1 MSICL
6 YIIKKGKFMSKL
18 ANLAILAILLSGCS
32 LFEKKDENANATGQ
46 MPPLPV
52 GVITAKTGDMEV
64 ALSFNGQ
71 IVGELDVVVKAKVVG
86 TIEKQNFTPGQAVNE
101 GDILFEIDSAKYE
114 AAYNIAKANFDNA
127 NADLKRAKN
136 LRASNA
142 ISQREYDAAVAAYNI
157 TNANLT
163 NAKIDLDY
171 SKVKAPFSGV
181 VGDNL
186 KDVGAYVSSMDADLV
201 RLTKLD
207 PIYVK
212 FGISDV
218 EKLKIDTNLASGQWE
233 NKNSGVSI
241 SVAGKDYNGTLK
253 FIDNVVNSNTATVDA
268 KAEFDNPNLE
278 LKPGTYARVKVG
290 GFHQKNG
297 AKLPQVA
304 VLQDLSNPFVYVV
317 ENGKIAKKIVKVI
330 SQTAT
335 EAIISEGI
343 NDGDLVV
350 IDNFKKI
357 RVGLDVAPLNEE
369 ARAAEAAKMQAQ
381 MQQAQTEGQK

>member
-1 MSICL
+1 MRKVISLTI
-6 YIIKKGKFMSKL
+6 FS
-18 ANLAILAILLSGCS
+18 LLFFGCS
-32 LFEKKDENANATGQ
+32 KQEKQAQQQ

-52 GVITAKTGDMEV
+52 GVVTAKTGDIEV

-71 IVGELDVVVKAKVVG
+71 TVGELDVIVKAKVAG
-86 TIEKQNFTPGQAVNE
+86 TIEKQLFTPGQAVDK
-101 GDILFEIDSAKYE
+101 GDILYEIDSAKYL
-114 AAYNIAKANFDNA
+114 ATYNVAKANFDNA

-136 LRASNA
+136 LKSSNA
-142 ISQREYDAAVAAYNI
+142 ISQKEYDAAVAAYNI
-157 TNANLT
+157 ANANLT

-186 KDVGAYVSSMDADLV
+186 KDVGAYVSPTDADLV

-218 EKLKIDTNLASGQWE
+218 EKLKIDTKLANGEWE
-233 NKNSGVSI
+233 NKNSMVSI
-241 SVAGKDYNGTLK
+241 NVAGMDYNGTLK
-253 FIDNVVNSNTATVDA
+253 FIDNVVNSNTATVNA

-278 LKPGTYARVKVG
+278 LKPGIYTKIKVS

-297 AKLPQVA
+297 VKLPQVA
-304 VLQDLSNPFVYVV
+304 ILQDLSNPFVYIV
-317 ENGKIAKKIVKVI
+317 ENGKIVKKIVKIV

-335 EAIISEGI
+335 EAIISEGVK
-343 NDGDLVV
+343 DGDLVV

-357 RVGLDVAPLNEE
+357 RVGADVAPLNEE
-369 ARAAEAAKMQAQ
+369 ARAKMQQ
-381 MQQAQTEGQK
+381 DMQKQASQKKEGDK

>member
-1 MSICL
+1 
-6 YIIKKGKFMSKL
+6 MSKL

-101 GDILFEIDSAKYE
+101 DDILFEIDSAKYE

-241 SVAGKDYNGTLK
+241 SVGGKDYNGTLK

-297 AKLPQVA
+297 AKLPQIA

-369 ARAAEAAKMQAQ
+369 ARAAEAAKMQQAMQ
-381 MQQAQTEGQK
+381 TQQAEGQK

>member
-1 MSICL
+1 
-6 YIIKKGKFMSKL
+6 MSKL

-101 GDILFEIDSAKYE
+101 GDILYEIDSAKYE
-114 AAYNIAKANFDNA
+114 AAYNVAKANFDNA

-241 SVAGKDYNGTLK
+241 SVGGKDYNGTLK

-268 KAEFDNPNLE
+268 KAEFENPNLE
-278 LKPGTYARVKVG
+278 LKPGTYARVKVS

-343 NDGDLVV
+343 NDGDLIV

-369 ARAAEAAKMQAQ
+369 ARAAELAKMQAQ

>member
-1 MSICL
+1 
-6 YIIKKGKFMSKL
+6 MSKL

-218 EKLKIDTNLASGQWE
+218 EKLKIDTNLANGEWE
-233 NKNSGVSI
+233 KKNSSVSI

-297 AKLPQVA
+297 AKLPQIA

>member
-1 MSICL
+1 
-6 YIIKKGKFMSKL
+6 MSKL

-268 KAEFDNPNLE
+268 KAEFENPNLE

-317 ENGKIAKKIVKVI
+317 ENGKIAKKIVKVV
-330 SQTAT
+330 SQSAT
-335 EAIISEGI
+335 EAIVSEGI

-369 ARAAEAAKMQAQ
+369 TRAAEAAKMQQAMQ
-381 MQQAQTEGQK
+381 TQQAEGQK

>member
-1 MSICL
+1 
-6 YIIKKGKFMSKL
+6 MSKL

-32 LFEKKDENANATGQ
+32 LFEKKDENANAAQQ

-218 EKLKIDTNLASGQWE
+218 EKLKIDTNLANGEWE
-233 NKNSGVSI
+233 KKNSSVSI

-297 AKLPQVA
+297 AKLPQIA

-369 ARAAEAAKMQAQ
+369 ARAAEAAKMQQAMQ
-381 MQQAQTEGQK
+381 TQQAEGQK

>member
-1 MSICL
+1 
-6 YIIKKGKFMSKL
+6 MSKL

-32 LFEKKDENANATGQ
+32 LFEKKDKNANATQQQ

-218 EKLKIDTNLASGQWE
+218 EKLKIDTNLANGGWE
-233 NKNSGVSI
+233 KKNSGVSI

-357 RVGLDVAPLNEE
+357 RVGLDVAALNEE

>member
-1 MSICL
+1 
-6 YIIKKGKFMSKL
+6 MSKL

-114 AAYNIAKANFDNA
+114 AADNIAKANFDNA

-241 SVAGKDYNGTLK
+241 SVGGKDYNGTLK

-297 AKLPQVA
+297 AKLPQIA

-369 ARAAEAAKMQAQ
+369 VRAAEAAKMQQAMQ
-381 MQQAQTEGQK
+381 TQQAEGQK

>member
-1 MSICL
+1 
-6 YIIKKGKFMSKL
+6 MSKL
-18 ANLAILAILLSGCS
+18 ANLAILAILFSGCS
-32 LFEKKDENANATGQ
+32 LFEKKDENANATQQ

-101 GDILFEIDSAKYE
+101 GDILYEIDSAKYE
-114 AAYNIAKANFDNA
+114 AAYNVAKANFDNA

-218 EKLKIDTNLASGQWE
+218 EKLKIDTNLANGEWE
-233 NKNSGVSI
+233 KKNSSVSI

-297 AKLPQVA
+297 AKLPQIA

-343 NDGDLVV
+343 NDGDLIV

-369 ARAAEAAKMQAQ
+369 ARAAEAAKMQQAMQ
-381 MQQAQTEGQK
+381 TQQAEGQK

>member
-1 MSICL
+1 
-6 YIIKKGKFMSKL
+6 MSKL

-101 GDILFEIDSAKYE
+101 DDILFEIDSAKYE

-241 SVAGKDYNGTLK
+241 SVGGKDYNGTLK

-297 AKLPQVA
+297 AKLPQIA

-369 ARAAEAAKMQAQ
+369 VRAAEAAKMQQAMQ
-381 MQQAQTEGQK
+381 TQQAEGQK

>member
-1 MSICL
+1 
-6 YIIKKGKFMSKL
+6 MSKL

-101 GDILFEIDSAKYE
+101 GDILYEIDSAKYE
-114 AAYNIAKANFDNA
+114 AAYNVAKANFDNA

-241 SVAGKDYNGTLK
+241 SVGGKDYNGTLK

-268 KAEFDNPNLE
+268 KAEFENPNLE
-278 LKPGTYARVKVG
+278 LKPGTYARVKVS

-369 ARAAEAAKMQAQ
+369 ARAAELAKMQAQ

>member
-1 MSICL
+1 
-6 YIIKKGKFMSKL
+6 MSKL
-18 ANLAILAILLSGCS
+18 ANLVILAILLSGCS

-46 MPPLPV
+46 MPPLLV

-241 SVAGKDYNGTLK
+241 SVGGKDYNGTLK

-268 KAEFDNPNLE
+268 KAEFENPNLE
-278 LKPGTYARVKVG
+278 LKPGTYARVKVS

-369 ARAAEAAKMQAQ
+369 ARAAEVAKMQAQ

>member
-1 MSICL
+1 
-6 YIIKKGKFMSKL
+6 MSKL

-241 SVAGKDYNGTLK
+241 SVGGKDYNGTLK

-335 EAIISEGI
+335 EAIVSEGI
-343 NDGDLVV
+343 NDGDLIV

-369 ARAAEAAKMQAQ
+369 ARAAEAAKMQQAMQ
-381 MQQAQTEGQK
+381 TQQAEGQK

>member
-1 MSICL
+1 
-6 YIIKKGKFMSKL
+6 MSKL

-32 LFEKKDENANATGQ
+32 YFEKKDKNANAAAQQQ
-46 MPPLPV
+46 MPLLNV
-52 GVITAKTGDMEV
+52 GVVTAKTGDIEV
-64 ALSFNGQ
+64 ALAFNGQ
-71 IVGELDVVVKAKVVG
+71 TTGELDVIVKAKVVG
-86 TIEKQNFTPGQAVNE
+86 TIEKQNFTPGQSVQE
-101 GDILFEIDSAKYE
+101 GDILYEIDSAKYE

-127 NADLKRAKN
+127 SADLKRAKN
-136 LRASNA
+136 LKSSNA
-142 ISQREYDAAVAAYNI
+142 ISQREYDGALAAYNI
-157 TNANLT
+157 ANASLT

-186 KDVGAYVSSMDADLV
+186 KDVGAYVSSADANLV
-201 RLTKLD
+201 RLTKLN

-241 SVAGKDYNGTLK
+241 SVAGKEYNGTLK
-253 FIDNVVNSNTATVDA
+253 FIDNVINSNTATVDA

-278 LKPGTYARVKVG
+278 LKPGIYTRIKVG

-304 VLQDLSNPFVYVV
+304 ILQDLSNPFVYVV
-317 ENGKIAKKIVKVI
+317 ENGKIAKRVVKVV

-335 EAIISEGI
+335 EAIVSEGI

-357 RVGLDVAPLNEE
+357 RVGLNVNPLNEE
-369 ARAAEAAKMQAQ
+369 ARAAEMAKMQ
-381 MQQAQTEGQK
+381 QQAGQPAQTEGQK

>member
-1 MSICL
+1 
-6 YIIKKGKFMSKL
+6 MSKL

-32 LFEKKDENANATGQ
+32 YFEKKDENANAAQQ

-101 GDILFEIDSAKYE
+101 GYILFEIDSAKYE

-142 ISQREYDAAVAAYNI
+142 ISQREYDAALAAYNI

-186 KDVGAYVSSMDADLV
+186 KDVGAYVSGADSDLV

-218 EKLKIDTNLASGQWE
+218 EKLKIDTNLANGEWE
-233 NKNSGVSI
+233 KKNSSVSI

-297 AKLPQVA
+297 AKLPQIA

-330 SQTAT
+330 AQTAT

>member
-1 MSICL
+1 
-6 YIIKKGKFMSKL
+6 MSKL

-241 SVAGKDYNGTLK
+241 SVGGKDYNGTLK

-369 ARAAEAAKMQAQ
+369 ARAAESAKMQAQ